1 MSDERVQRKLAAIL
15 AADVVGYSRLM
26 GLDEVGTLSR
36 LKQCRREVVDPKV
49 AAHHGRMFK
58 LMGDG
63 ALIEFASAVD
73 AVRCAIDIQED
84 MAARNAQLPEA
95 EHLLFR
101 IGLNVCDVIV
111 EGDDIY
117 GSGVN
122 IAARIEGI
130 AEPGGI
136 CLSRTTRDQVRDRM
150 SVRVDDMG
158 GQNLKNISRPIQ
170 VFRVL
175 KDGEPASAAPAEDPP
190 PAATEETPEGISIA
204 VLAFD
209 NISEDDGQDY
219 FSDGICE
226 DIITDLS
233 KVSDLHVIARNSS
246 FAYKGKSVSIP
257 DVARELG
264 VGYVLEGSVRR
275 AGDRVRVNA
284 QLIDGTNGGHVWAER
299 FDRDLTDIF
308 EVQDELTRNIVDA
321 LKVHLSPEDNDRLSR
336 KSTIDFDAYTLFLRA
351 REQTWQHSRQ
361 THAEARKLL
370 ETALEIEPGYAAA
383 EALIAFTYAI
393 DYVNGWTDDPDAT
406 LSTARQRAE
415 KAVALDSEDAY
426 ARFALAVA
434 CIWGR
439 DLDRALAEAEIC
451 LTLMPNSPE
460 GCLALAHA
468 QIFDGNAETALQS
481 LDTYMRL
488 DPHYPD
494 QTLQFLA
501 EANISLGRF
510 EDAASAL
517 NQRLKRDPQSVIGH
531 ALLASTLGNLDRID
545 EARGVLDRLFQLAP
559 DFSIERRRNILPFR
573 NPADFERRLDG
584 FKKAGLD
591 V

>member
-26 GLDEVGTLSR
+26 GLDEVGTLTR
-36 LKQCRREVVDPKV
+36 LKKCREEVVDPKITS
-49 AAHHGRMFK
+49 HHGRMVK

-73 AVRCAIDIQED
+73 AVRCAIEIQED
-84 MAARNAQLPEA
+84 MTTRNAELPEA
-95 EHLLFR
+95 ERLLFR
-101 IGLNVCDVIV
+101 IGVNVGDVII
-111 EGDDIY
+111 EGDDLY
-117 GSGVN
+117 GGGVN
-122 IAARIEGI
+122 IAARVEGL
-130 AEPGGI
+130 ADPGGI
-136 CLSRTTRDQVRDRM
+136 CLSRTARDQVRDRM
-150 SVRVDDMG
+150 PIRVEDMG
-158 GQNLKNISRPIQ
+158 EQNLKNISRPIQ

-175 KDGEPASAAPAEDPP
+175 GEDEEAPPPGEMNKPRAADSRPAEQN
-190 PAATEETPEGISIA
+190 SIA

-209 NISEDDGQDY
+209 NMSQDADQEY
-219 FSDGICE
+219 FSDGIGE

-264 VGYVLEGSVRR
+264 VRYVLEGSVRR
-275 AGDRVRVNA
+275 AGNRIRVNA
-284 QLIDGTNGGHVWAER
+284 QLIDGTNGGHIWAER

-308 EVQDELTRNIVDA
+308 KVQDELTRHIVDA
-321 LKVHLSPEDNDRLSR
+321 LKIHLTPDDNDRLAH
-336 KSTIDFDAYTLFLRA
+336 KSAINFDAYTLFLRA
-351 REQTWQHSRQ
+351 REQTWRHSRAG
-361 THAEARKLL
+361 HIEARQLL
-370 ETALEIEPGYAAA
+370 ERALQIEPDYAAA
-383 EALIAFTYAI
+383 EALIAFTRVI
-393 DYVNGWTDDPDAT
+393 DYVNGWADDPDTA
-406 LSTARQRAE
+406 LSTARERAE
-415 KAVALDSEDAY
+415 HAVQTDPEDAY

-468 QIFDGNAETALQS
+468 QIFDGNADTALDT

-494 QTLQFLA
+494 QTLQFVA

-510 EDAASAL
+510 DDAASAL
-517 NQRLKRDPQSVIGH
+517 KQRLKRDPQSVIGL
-531 ALLASTLGNLDRID
+531 ALLASTLGNLDHLD
-545 EARGVLDRLFQLAP
+545 EAREMLDRLLRLDP
-559 DFSIERRRNILPFR
+559 DFSIERRRKILPFR

-591 V
+591 I